1 MKKKKVKKRN
11 SIQPTD
17 KEIEQL
23 FDPNLAE
30 SLPNII
36 SNIDVNE
43 NHDSSEEII
52 IKDEIQVSIDQTLR
66 ILMNLFSNKHELL
79 TDCLIFQILSS
90 VAFFG

>member
-11 SIQPTD
+11 SSQPTD

-52 IKDEIQVSIDQTLR
+52 IKEGIQVSIRMTLQV
-66 ILMNLFSNKHELL
+66 L
-79 TDCLIFQILSS
+79 
-90 VAFFG
+90 

>member
-43 NHDSSEEII
+43 NHDSSEDII
-52 IKDEIQVSIDQTLR
+52 IKDGIQVSIGMIIQLP
-66 ILMNLFSNKHELL
+66 
-79 TDCLIFQILSS
+79 
-90 VAFFG
+90 